1 MKRKSRN
8 DQSDH
13 SKNLQ
18 RPTMPLRYQMEI
30 GNSDFLWMEL
40 NNWRKPENED
50 ERSPYED
57 EFRNQ
62 ENLPIMYV

>member
-1 MKRKSRN
+1 MTNQIIAKI
-8 DQSDH
+8 DP
-13 SKNLQ
+13 KNLQ
-18 RPTMPLRYQMEI
+18 RPTMSWRYQMEI
-30 GNSDFLWMEL
+30 GNSYFLWMEL
-40 NNWRKPENED
+40 NNWRKPENKD

>member
-1 MKRKSRN
+1 
-8 DQSDH
+8 
-13 SKNLQ
+13 
-18 RPTMPLRYQMEI
+18 MPLRYQMEI
-30 GNSDFLWMEL
+30 GNSYFLWMEL